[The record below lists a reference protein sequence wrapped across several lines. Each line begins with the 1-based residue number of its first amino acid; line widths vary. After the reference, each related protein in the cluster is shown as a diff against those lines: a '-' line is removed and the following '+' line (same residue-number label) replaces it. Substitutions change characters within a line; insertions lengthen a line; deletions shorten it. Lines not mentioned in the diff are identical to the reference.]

1 MADTETDDFE
11 LTTNVP
17 ERAEPEPVASSA
29 APASV
34 QPAAEAQPPAAE
46 AATAEPEPEAE
57 PGRDRGGRFRHR
69 AKSQQAR
76 AEDVPRINEL
86 TAKLRQAE
94 AELQTLRAGASP
106 RAEARPMPAAPG
118 PPPTMPALPP
128 TRPKP
133 TEDEVGGKYPAYSDF
148 TEDLAA
154 WKYEQLDQQREAL
167 SRERQRVQTET
178 ERVSAYQAK
187 VAVAKR
193 DHPDFD
199 TVVQGAQVGVSPSMH
214 DAIMTSD
221 QSAEIVYYLATH
233 QDECAELARDTADSP
248 VSAAPILRK
257 FLESRLVA
265 TPRLP
270 SAAAAV
276 TGSVPGGSSA
286 PVPRPPNPVRTGP
299 TPWTDR
305 QPPGDDASLEEHER
319 YYTRPRRVGRR

>member
-17 ERAEPEPVASSA
+17 ERAAAEPVASSGA
-29 APASV
+29 PDAVPPPPASEA
-34 QPAAEAQPPAAE
+34 QPAA
-46 AATAEPEPEAE
+46 AEPDGADPEAE
-57 PGRDRGGRFRHR
+57 PVRDRGGRFRHR

-94 AELQTLRAGASP
+94 AELQTLRAAASP
-106 RAEARPMPAAPG
+106 RAEATPGPSAPVPAAAL
-118 PPPTMPALPP
+118 PALPA

-305 QPPGDDASLEEHER
+305 QPPGDEASLEEHER